1 MLEQP
6 EIKQAMQQ
14 YIDHFNAND
23 LESLLGLFS
32 ETASLE
38 DPVGSIPIEGTEP
51 IRQFYS
57 KVVNGDTKI
66 KLMTPICGSH
76 SHSGAMA
83 IEIETNAK
91 GEKVVIQAIEIM
103 SFDEFGKI
111 MNLQVYWGKE
121 DLNFS

>member
-1 MLEQP
+1 MLEQT

-23 LESLLGLFS
+23 LESLLGLFA

-38 DPVGSIPIEGTEP
+38 EPVGSIPIEGEEA
-51 IRQFYS
+51 IRQSYS
-57 KVVNGDTKI
+57 RVVNGDTKI
-66 KLMTPICGSH
+66 KLLTPIRGSH

-83 IEIETNAK
+83 IEIETNVK
-91 GEKVVIQAIEIM
+91 GQQALIQAIEIM

-121 DLNFS
+121 DIHFS